1 MSLTIAVLVYA
12 AAMTLA
18 NLSVATW
25 GPWVSPINAFFLIGL
40 DLALRDWL
48 HVRLKAWQMGALI
61 ASTGLLTYALNPAA
75 GMIAVASACAFSAAA
90 LVDWATFAR
99 LRGSW
104 LFRANGSNVAGAA
117 VDSLIFPTLAFG
129 ALMPHI
135 VALQFMAKVAGGA
148 MWAAMLA
155 RTVQAASGCNY
166 SPCVCET
173 CGACPCD
180 GSC

>member
-1 MSLTIAVLVYA
+1 MSLTIAILIYA

-25 GPWVSPINAFFLIGL
+25 GPWVSPINAFVLIGL

-61 ASTGLLTYALNPAA
+61 AITGLLTYALNPAA

-129 ALMPHI
+129 VLMPHI
-135 VALQFMAKVAGGA
+135 VVLQFVAKVAGGA

-155 RTVQAASGCNY
+155 RTVQREAHAG
-166 SPCVCET
+166 
-173 CGACPCD
+173 
-180 GSC
+180 